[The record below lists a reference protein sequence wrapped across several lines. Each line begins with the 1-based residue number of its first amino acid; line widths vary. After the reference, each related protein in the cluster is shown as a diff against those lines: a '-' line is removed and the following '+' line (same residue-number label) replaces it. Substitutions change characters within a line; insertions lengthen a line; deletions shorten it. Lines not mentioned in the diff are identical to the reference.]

1 MSLRCFV
8 PGALLLALTSPAAL
22 AQNHWVATWGAAS
35 LEQPISALENIPPAG
50 LTYRNIIH
58 TSLGGSQVRVT
69 VSNVFGGGPLNFND
83 TNIAVATSAGNGAVN
98 PNTIN
103 RVTFGGLHQVS
114 IPAGQI
120 MVSDP
125 VTMNIPQD
133 SDLAV
138 SFHVTQAPTTS
149 YTDHDNGRGQN
160 FYLAGDHSGDTTLP
174 ANNPFT
180 QAWHFLSAVDVMAP
194 ANASAIVI
202 IGDSTTDGAG
212 DGDTDGSNNRWP
224 NFFYSDLVTNGVGNN
239 FSVVNEGM
247 GSDRVVTDGGLDAL
261 PQPDKPQPNDELLR
275 PSALHRFG
283 RDVLQRAGV
292 KYIIILEG
300 VNDIDAIDRGP
311 TITESQLEQA
321 YQTMLTQA
329 HNQDPSIKVIIATMT
344 PLGNHAAE
352 GSDFLNFHIDVN
364 NWIRSN
370 QGLFDGFIDIEQ
382 ATGVNL
388 QTTDK
393 YKVGDGSS
401 DGLHPSVQGK
411 HDMADT
417 AAANPLFN

>member
-1 MSLRCFV
+1 MNFSRYV
-8 PGALLLALTSPAAL
+8 PAVLAMAVIISPAL
-22 AQNHWVATWGAAS
+22 AQQHWVATWGAAS
-35 LEQPISALENIPPAG
+35 LEQPISALENIPAAG

-58 TSLGGSQVRVT
+58 TSLGGSQIRIT

-83 TNIAVATSAGNGAVN
+83 TTVAVSAGANGAVN

-103 RVTFGGLHQVS
+103 RVTFSGLHQVS

-120 MVSDP
+120 LVSDP
-125 VTMNIPQD
+125 VTMNVPQD
-133 SDLAV
+133 TDFAV

-160 FYLAGDHSGDTTLP
+160 FYLSGDHSGDATLP
-174 ANNPFT
+174 ANNPST

-212 DGDTDGSNNRWP
+212 DGDTPGSNNRWP
-224 NFFYSDLVTNGVGNN
+224 NFFYADLEKNGVGNN

-247 GSDRVVTDGGLDAL
+247 GSDRVVTDGGLDAQ

-300 VNDIDAIDRGP
+300 VNDIDAINRGP
-311 TITESQLEQA
+311 VITEGQLEQA
-321 YQTMLTQA
+321 YQTMLAQA
-329 HNQDPSIKVIIATMT
+329 HQQDPTIQVFIATMT
-344 PLGNHAAE
+344 PLGDHAAQ
-352 GSDFLNFHIDVN
+352 GSNILNFHIDVN
-364 NWIRSN
+364 NWIRTN
-370 QGLFDGFIDIEQ
+370 EGLFDGFIDVEQ

-411 HDMADT
+411 HDMAD
-417 AAANPLFN
+417 AAAAVPPFN